1 MDSSKLAVKF
11 FLTDASS
18 FDQHALVPLFHQ
30 WIQTHALADHLLIDV
45 ADYRHVQSGPGT
57 VLVAHEATLSADAAE
72 NRPGLLYARKAPIEG
87 DFADRL
93 RVVFRAAL
101 QAVSLLQ
108 TASSLDGKV
117 QFRTD
122 NPVFRINDRLF
133 APNTSETFAE
143 IRPSLETF
151 LTGLYGE
158 PVELAHRPNS
168 ETVFEVHVTALN
180 SPPVSEL
187 LSRL

>member
-45 ADYRHVQSGPGT
+45 ADYRHVRSGPGT
-57 VLVAHEATLSADAAE
+57 VLVAHEANLSADSAE
-72 NRPGLLYARKAPIEG
+72 NRPGLLYARKTPIEG

-101 QAVSLLQ
+101 QAVSLLE
-108 TASSLDGKV
+108 TASSLEGKV
-117 QFRTD
+117 RFRTD
-122 NPVFRINDRLF
+122 NPIFRINDRLF
-133 APNTSETFAE
+133 APNTAETFAE
-143 IRPSLETF
+143 IRPALEAF
-151 LTGLYGE
+151 LAGLYGG
-158 PVELAHRPNS
+158 PVKLAHRPHS
-168 ETVFEVHVTALN
+168 ETVFELSVTASS
-180 SPPVSEL
+180 SPPVWEL
-187 LSRL
+187 LNRL